1 MSSSPIGASRC
12 ASQKLFPHFN
22 PEQGLKIKMELYHQV
37 LRIHLSSRLP
47 KKEKAET
54 WHGMTAPVKPCMTCP
69 DLISRC
75 KTPESTDLGHI
86 SRTLSP
92 FGQWQCQMA
101 SRSHRALFCVDS
113 YFGDTLHQTTGNLKM
128 LDQSH
133 ADGAF

>member
-37 LRIHLSSRLP
+37 LSIHLTSRLP

-54 WHGMTAPVKPCMTCP
+54 WHGMTTPVKPCMTCP
-69 DLISRC
+69 DLISRH
-75 KTPESTDLGHI
+75 KTPESKDLGHF
-86 SRTLSP
+86 SRTMSP

-101 SRSHRALFCVDS
+101 SRSHRVLLHVDS
-113 YFGDTLHQTTGNLKM
+113 YFGDTLHWTTGNLKM